1 MKDCYLQLIQH
12 NTSED
17 FSFSLLQTPL
27 SSATISPL
35 SQPDGVS
42 VSRYSVANS
51 QSSLIHSVQPSD
63 CTSAG
68 FVLGGVTMKMMDEV
82 AGIVAF
88 RHCKS
93 NVVTASI
100 GKFLVV
106 LGKENKTSIAGNNL
120 LSTLTSY
127 MILFVQVDNWSLLWV
142 CQKQRW
148 YDHLFQGNYNYQK

>member
-1 MKDCYLQLIQH
+1 MI
-12 NTSED
+12 
-17 FSFSLLQTPL
+17 
-27 SSATISPL
+27 SSL

-106 LGKENKTSIAGNNL
+106 LGKENKTSIAGNNS

-127 MILFVQVDNWSLLWV
+127 NVHDCVCSCGQLELCYGCFRKEGGMIIYFKGTIIILVNQKKNFVISL
-142 CQKQRW
+142 
-148 YDHLFQGNYNYQK
+148 